1 MNLSQNWKNMLFQSF
16 STSFNAA
23 SSEYSPLRSFRA
35 LRGPAIIHWKIAAM
49 SCEAALKSVKKS
61 FKNQIFRILG

>member
-1 MNLSQNWKNMLFQSF
+1 MSLTRNWKNMLFESF

-23 SSEYSPLRSFRA
+23 SWPIFSN
-35 LRGPAIIHWKIAAM
+35 M

-61 FKNQIFRILG
+61 FKNQIFQISG